1 MYCFKITCLFKVKL
15 INYISLIGLG
25 LAKLQDANK
34 PKGRY
39 TTVSIPVTLY
49 NRIKELIKDTGF
61 TSVSQYVTYVLREIV
76 AAHEEAKYS
85 EAFSEEDKK
94 RIIEKLK
101 KLGYL

>member
-1 MYCFKITCLFKVKL
+1 
-15 INYISLIGLG
+15 
-25 LAKLQDANK
+25 LATSSNEEKEVRRGK
-34 PKGRY
+34 Y

-61 TSVSQYVTYVLREIV
+61 TSVSQFVTYVLREIV
-76 AAHEEAKYS
+76 ASMEREKLES
-85 EAFSEEDKK
+85 ETISEEEKR

>member
-1 MYCFKITCLFKVKL
+1 MATSSNEEKEVRRGK
-15 INYISLIGLG
+15 
-25 LAKLQDANK
+25 
-34 PKGRY
+34 Y

-61 TSVSQYVTYVLREIV
+61 TSVSQFVTYVLREIV
-76 AAHEEAKYS
+76 ASMEREKLES
-85 EAFSEEDKK
+85 ETISEEEKR